1 MVITRVGT
9 IARFGWAAV
18 LMAAMASAQTASVPQ
33 IALETTS
40 QAVPQPANTT
50 STSPQMALYR
60 QLRSVP
66 LDGKKVFHIRDP
78 DLDREDIHISLTQGT
93 IAFTQDLH
101 GHPTGPFF
109 NRQCERLLLPPNPSN

>member
-1 MVITRVGT
+1 MVFTRVGT

-60 QLRSVP
+60 QLRSVA
-66 LDGKKVFHIRDP
+66 LDGRRVFHIRDA
-78 DLDREDIHISLTQGT
+78 DLDREDIHISLTAGT
-93 IAFTQDLH
+93 IAFTQEVY
-101 GHPTGPFF
+101 GHVTVAFFWGEVEMRLAPTTQP
-109 NRQCERLLLPPNPSN
+109 